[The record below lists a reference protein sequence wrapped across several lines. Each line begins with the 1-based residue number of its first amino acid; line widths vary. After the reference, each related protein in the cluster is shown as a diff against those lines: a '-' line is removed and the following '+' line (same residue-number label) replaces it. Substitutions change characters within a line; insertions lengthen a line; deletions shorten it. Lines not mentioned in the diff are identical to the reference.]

1 MAIASLVQLDIAKIA
16 LAKRNVTHVEPGDIT
31 MMWGKRIAK
40 SVLWE
45 LTKMKLDNRFVNRA
59 TMPFLKSMHIVL
71 SAFNIVFIFIYMRH
85 AFRQDILFLVTI
97 WFNEMMKIKA
107 NARVTF

>member
-16 LAKRNVTHVEPGDIT
+16 LAKRNVTYVEPGDIT

-59 TMPFLKSMHIVL
+59 TMPFLKSIHIVL
-71 SAFNIVFIFIYMRH
+71 SAFYSFYIYLYATRISSGHIIFGNNM
-85 AFRQDILFLVTI
+85 V
-97 WFNEMMKIKA
+97 
-107 NARVTF
+107 